1 MGLQSTHKPEKPMQ
15 NMELQEKKEKK
26 EKKGVGKL
34 SHKIPINSRL
44 KAT

>member
-1 MGLQSTHKPEKPMQ
+1 MGLQSTHKPEKPIQ
-15 NMELQEKKEKK
+15 NMELQEKKKK